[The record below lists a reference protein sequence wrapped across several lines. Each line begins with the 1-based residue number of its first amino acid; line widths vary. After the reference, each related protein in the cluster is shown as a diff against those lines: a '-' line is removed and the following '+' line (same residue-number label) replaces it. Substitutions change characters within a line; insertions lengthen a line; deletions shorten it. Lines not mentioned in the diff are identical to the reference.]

1 MKENENKSKKKKR
14 DKQRF
19 SSEYTMLSIL
29 EYLCMNSLTGAISK
43 YHIIT
48 KIPGIKQQ
56 RQDRI
61 SEILGIL
68 EEHGFIESIKTSSES
83 TFYKITEKG
92 ANAYYKWVKDFLN
105 FARFSYDFNE
115 GKKDSN
121 DKK

>member
-1 MKENENKSKKKKR
+1 MKENENKSNKKKR

-68 EEHGFIESIKTSSES
+68 EEHGFIESMKTSSES

-105 FARFSYDFNE
+105 FARFSYEFNE

>member
-1 MKENENKSKKKKR
+1 MRENENEDKEKKR

-29 EYLCMNSLTGAISK
+29 EYLYINSSAGPISK
-43 YHIIT
+43 YHITT
-48 KIPGIKQQ
+48 KVPGIKQQ

-83 TFYKITEKG
+83 TFYKTTEKG
-92 ANAYYKWVKDFLN
+92 SNAYSKWVKDFLS
-105 FARFSYDFNE
+105 FARFSYNF
-115 GKKDSN
+115 GSN
-121 DKK
+121 KGS